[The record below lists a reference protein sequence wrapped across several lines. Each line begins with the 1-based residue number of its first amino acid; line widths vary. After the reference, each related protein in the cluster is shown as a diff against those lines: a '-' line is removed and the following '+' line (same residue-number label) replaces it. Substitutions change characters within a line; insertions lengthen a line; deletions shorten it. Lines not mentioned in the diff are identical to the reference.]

1 MEWHNDAMQ
10 PDNWPL
16 PCSRTTIL
24 RLVLVTQLILYTAL
38 AGFVAGCG
46 GGGTSGGGG
55 GSNGGGGGTNSGS
68 FTLSVSASSV
78 TLSASA
84 KQSLTITVNAV
95 NGFAGAVTCT
105 ITGLPAGVTA
115 TPASITQ
122 SGPGSQQI
130 QLSASSSAPSGS
142 STITVLGSSGTLSA
156 QAKFTLTV
164 QAGGGTTP
172 VSLSTADQLVRTDAL
187 TPYTAFPEPN
197 YLVYHAATNR
207 FFSTDAYLNQLN
219 VVDATLHTIT
229 ATLSIPGAFGLDQA
243 PDGSVLY
250 VGTML
255 GDLYVVD
262 PVHLTILK
270 RYPSSTIS
278 PYGFSANAVYAL
290 ANGDL
295 LLEQYFLVPGYSWVD
310 GNGPL
315 AVWNPTTNDIS
326 ILTVPAN
333 ANGSLPQRPSC
344 LAKFENVMLTN
355 NRTRVMLAPVLTSE
369 GSSVLCS
376 LDPEAGTWN
385 WSSEITGG
393 SLSALTAFAVTSD
406 GNTLVAYDGFDVY
419 ELDAATLA
427 KKSSFA
433 VSTPQTVLNYP
444 VIFLSQDNTKVFL
457 PDPNGADVLDVYDL
471 AAGKLTG
478 WIPETNISSP
488 GSYATISPFY
498 QAMSSDGLAAG
509 VIAGGGIGLLQTTAI
524 HALPIGSHFSQTQLD
539 VPYGPAAGG
548 TSISWFA
555 NEGGVPPAPL
565 GSTYFGANVATG
577 LDENAETVTL
587 SAVSPAGKPGP
598 VDVRTFAT
606 DGGSQLLPDGF
617 SYGPSVLEAATS
629 YSTAEGGGPASLY
642 GFGFGPQLS
651 QGFIG
656 YTTPPSDLQVS
667 VAGSSAAVTGYSPDP
682 YGNSFFIAPPLPTN
696 ALLYTVPAGEAGT
709 TETIS
714 VTNASGSVT
723 ASTPMTYLPAV
734 QQYSVNGQ
742 LADGVYDP
750 RRDVYYFT
758 DANQIRVFSLTQGA
772 WLNPIPIP
780 APKGAYGPQRLLG
793 IALSPDGSK
802 LAVSDP
808 GAIAIYI
815 VNPDQPT
822 SIQSFPYATQI
833 LTGGNTEEPSGVA
846 VTNNGTVYFATFD
859 LNGDGGQGYLYVL
872 NPSTGNVNEVIGSGA
887 NLYLPTEGADSSGRL
902 AMTADG
908 TRIYLNDYGILGYVD
923 TASGTFVVP
932 PLGYSYIGQ
941 DDYELVLC
949 ANQTRLFMDGFLTD
963 SNLNSIGL
971 QTLDYAESVDADY
984 VYGAALSTDGSLFFQ
999 PGAQFIDVFDGNTG
1013 SFRAR
1018 IALPVQLS
1026 PNFRALVSNNKDSQ
1040 LVAITGATGNGIA
1053 VIDLNSLPEPVA
1065 LPYLSAAS
1073 ARGSSLA
1080 QSRHAQSAAFTR
1092 AASPTKFSLVPMI
1105 HRRHSALFAFPLR
1118 SHRTRTVASPLQ

>member
-55 GSNGGGGGTNSGS
+55 TNSGS
-68 FTLSVSASSV
+68 FTLSVSASTV

-84 KQSLTITVNAV
+84 KQNLTITVNAL
-95 NGFAGAVTCT
+95 NGFAGTVTCT

-122 SGPGSQQI
+122 SGAGAQQV
-130 QLSASSSAPSGS
+130 QFSANNSASAGS

-172 VSLSTADQLVRTDAL
+172 VSLSTSDLMVRTDAL

-197 YLVYHAATNR
+197 YLIYHAATNR

-326 ILTVPAN
+326 IFTVPAN

-393 SLSALTAFAVTSD
+393 TNSALTAFAVTSD
-406 GNTLVAYDGFDVY
+406 GSTVIAYDGLNIYV
-419 ELDAATLA
+419 LDAATFA
-427 KKSSFA
+427 QKSSFPI
-433 VSTPQTVLNYP
+433 STPQTLLNYP

-471 AAGKLTG
+471 ATGKLTG

-539 VPYGPAAGG
+539 MPYGPAAGG
-548 TSISWFA
+548 TSISWLA
-555 NEGGVPPAPL
+555 NEVGVPPAPL

-606 DGGSQLLPDGF
+606 DGGSQLLPGGF
-617 SYGPSVLEAATS
+617 SYGPTVLEAATS

-656 YTTPPSDLQVS
+656 YTTPPSDLQVT

-709 TETIS
+709 TASIS

-758 DANQIRVFSLTQGA
+758 DVNQIRVFSLTQGA

-780 APKGAYGPQRLLG
+780 APKRAYGPQRLLG

-808 GAIAIYI
+808 GAVAIYI
-815 VNPDQPT
+815 INPDEPS
-822 SIQSFPYATQI
+822 SIQSFPYGTQI
-833 LTGGNTEEPSGVA
+833 PTGANTDEPSGVA
-846 VTNNGTVYFATFD
+846 ITNNGTVYFTTFD
-859 LNGDGGQGYLYVL
+859 LNGDGTPFFMKLD
-872 NPSTGNVNEVIGSGA
+872 PSTGLVGSASGVSD
-887 NLYLPTEGADSSGRL
+887 LPTEGPDPDGRL
-902 AMTADG
+902 ALSADG
-908 TRIYLNDYGILGYVD
+908 ERIYLNDAGSAGYFDIVAGQFVYAPESQIGEGSYEVVLG
-923 TASGTFVVP
+923 
-932 PLGYSYIGQ
+932 
-941 DDYELVLC
+941 
-949 ANQTRLFMDGFLTD
+949 ANQTCLFSDGFLTD

-971 QTLDYAESVDADY
+971 QTLDFAESVDANY
-984 VYGAALSTDGSLFFQ
+984 VYGAALSADGSLFFQ

-1026 PNFRALVSNNKDSQ
+1026 PNFRALVSDNKDSQ

-1053 VIDLNSLPEPVA
+1053 VIDLNSLPEPA
-1065 LPYLSAAS
+1065 PLPYLSAA
-1073 ARGSSLA
+1073 ATPRA
-1080 QSRHAQSAAFTR
+1080 FPVKSRRAQSAAFNSGELR
-1092 AASPTKFSLVPMI
+1092 NKFALMPKI
-1105 HRRHSALFAFPLR
+1105 RRHHSTVFAFPLR
-1118 SHRTRTVASPLQ
+1118 GPKTGLVATPPQ

>member
-10 PDNWPL
+10 PHNWTH
-16 PCSRTTIL
+16 PCCRTITL
-24 RLVLVTQLILYTAL
+24 RPFLFTWVLLSAVLVGLL
-38 AGFVAGCG
+38 AGCG
-46 GGGTSGGGG
+46 GAGP
-55 GSNGGGGGTNSGS
+55 NGGGGGGGIQSGS
-68 FTLSVSASSV
+68 FTLNV
-78 TLSASA
+78 TPST
-84 KQSLTITVNAV
+84 LTISTSAEQKLTVSVNAL

-105 ITGLPAGVTA
+105 LGALPSGVTA
-115 TPASITQ
+115 TPASISQ
-122 SGPGSQQI
+122 SGAGSQQI
-130 QLSASSSAPSGS
+130 QFSVSSSASLGS
-142 STITVLGSSGTLSA
+142 STITVFGSSGTLSA

-164 QAGGGTTP
+164 QAGGSTNP
-172 VSLSTADQLVRTDAL
+172 VSLTTADQMVRTDAL
-187 TPYTAFPEPN
+187 TPYTAYPEPN

-219 VVDATLHTIT
+219 VVDATLHTLT
-229 ATLSIPGAFGLDQA
+229 ATITIPGAFGLDQA

-250 VGTML
+250 VGTLL

-270 RYPSSTIS
+270 RYASNTIS

-290 ANGDL
+290 ADGNL

-315 AVWNPTTNDIS
+315 AVWNPTTNAIS
-326 ILTVPAN
+326 VLTTPDN
-333 ANGSLPQRPSC
+333 ANGSLPETPSC
-344 LAKFENVMLTN
+344 LAKFENVILTN

-385 WSSEITGG
+385 WSPEITGG
-393 SLSALTAFAVTSD
+393 SNSALTAFAVTSD
-406 GNTLVAYDGFDVY
+406 GNTLVAYDGFNVY
-419 ELDAATLA
+419 VLDAATFA
-427 KKSSFA
+427 QKSSFP
-433 VSTPQTVLNYP
+433 VTTTQLVLNYP

-471 AAGKLTG
+471 ATGKLTG

-488 GSYATISPFY
+488 DSYATISPFY
-498 QAMSSDGLAAG
+498 QAISSDGLAAG
-509 VIAGGGIGLLQTTAI
+509 VISGGGIGLLDTTAI
-524 HALPIGSHFSQTQLD
+524 HALPIGSRFTQTQLGA
-539 VPYGPAAGG
+539 PYGPVAGG
-548 TSISWFA
+548 TSTSWFA
-555 NEGGVPPAPL
+555 NEVGVPPAPL
-565 GSTYFGANVATG
+565 GSAYFGANAATG
-577 LDENAETVTL
+577 LDENAETDTL
-587 SAVSPAGKPGP
+587 AAVSPAGTPGP

-606 DGGSQLLPDGF
+606 DGGSQFLPDGF
-617 SYGPSVLEAATS
+617 SYGPWVLEAATS

-656 YTTPPSDLQVS
+656 YATPPSDLQVS
-667 VAGSSAAVTGYSPDP
+667 VAGSSAPVTGYSPDP
-682 YGNSFFIAPPLPTN
+682 YGNNFFIAPPLPTN

-709 TETIS
+709 TASIS

-723 ASTPMTYLPAV
+723 ASTRMTYLPAV
-734 QQYSVNGQ
+734 QQYSVDGQ

-750 RRDVYYFT
+750 GRDVYYFT

-808 GAIAIYI
+808 GAVAIYI
-815 VNPDQPT
+815 INPDQPS
-822 SIQSFPYATQI
+822 SIQSFTYGNQI
-833 LTGGNTEEPSGVA
+833 LTGANTEEPAGVA
-846 VTNNGTVYFATFD
+846 ITNNGTVYFATFD
-859 LNGDGGQGYLYVL
+859 LNGDGGSGYLYVL
-872 NPSTGNVNEVIGSGA
+872 NPTTGNVSQAIGSGLS
-887 NLYLPTEGADSSGRL
+887 LYLPTEGANPSGRL
-902 AMTADG
+902 AITADG
-908 TRIYLNDYGILGYVD
+908 TRIYLNDDGILGYVD
-923 TASGTFVVP
+923 TASGAFVVP
-932 PLGYSYIGQ
+932 PLGDSYIGQ
-941 DDYELVLC
+941 GDYELVLG
-949 ANQTRLFMDGFLTD
+949 ANQTRLFVDGFLTD
-963 SNLNSIGL
+963 SNLNSVGL

-984 VYGAALSTDGSLFFQ
+984 VYGAALSADGSLLFQ

-1013 SFRAR
+1013 SFRSR
-1018 IALPVQLS
+1018 ISLPMQLS

-1053 VIDLNSLPEPVA
+1053 VIDLNSLPEPA
-1065 LPYLSAAS
+1065 PLLYLSAAS
-1073 ARGSSLA
+1073 RRRSSLA
-1080 QSRHAQSAAFTR
+1080 QSHTAQSVAFNRTTV
-1092 AASPTKFSLVPMI
+1092 PTKFSLLPAI
-1105 HRRHSALFAFPLR
+1105 HRRHSALFAFPTR
-1118 SHRTRTVASPLQ
+1118 SRKTGMVANPFQ